1 MSHDRDIEKISRRK
15 TLKSFASFFALL
27 GGGAAGLQWLA
38 SQPPDG
44 GIRGGIPKP
53 LREALNQN
61 EKIFRP
67 LYRPENLVQEYPKS
81 AAAAQPRVNGEVG
94 LDEADFDAAAWQLNV
109 IKNDGATV
117 GFSLADL
124 KKLPKVEVVH
134 NFKCIEGWS
143 QVSWWGG
150 ARLSDFFDRF
160 GLHAEAQMSHLG
172 LMTPDEGYYVG
183 IDMPSALHPQT
194 LLCYEMNG
202 RPLPPAHGYPLRL
215 IIPVKYGVKS
225 LKRIGTMYFD
235 NERPADYWTERGYDY
250 YIGL

>member
-1 MSHDRDIEKISRRK
+1 MTNNDDVQKISRRK
-15 TLKSFASFFALL
+15 TLKAFASFFALL

-38 SQPPDG
+38 SQPLDG
-44 GIRGGIPKP
+44 GIRGGIPQP
-53 LREALNQN
+53 LRQALDQN

-67 LYRPENLVQEYPKS
+67 LYSPEHLVQEYPKS
-81 AAAAQPRVNGEVG
+81 AAAAEPRVNGDVG
-94 LDEADFDAAAWQLNV
+94 LDEATFDAATWQLNV
-109 IKNDGATV
+109 LKKNGNQV
-117 GFSLADL
+117 SFSLADL

-143 QVSWWGG
+143 QISWWGG
-150 ARLSDFFDRF
+150 ARLADFLAHY
-160 GLHAEAQMSHLG
+160 GLHEEAQMNHLG

-194 LLCYEMNG
+194 LLCYELNG
-202 RPLPPAHGYPLRL
+202 QPLPPAHGYPLRL

-235 NERPADYWTERGYDY
+235 NERLPDYWTERGYDY